1 MTDAQTGSGAPL
13 LETRSLSKSYGA
25 TRALD
30 DVSLSV
36 RAGESLALVGRN
48 GAGKS
53 TLVRL
58 LTGLEGPDSGEI
70 LFSGVPAPS
79 PSARDAW
86 RSLVACV
93 YQRSTVIPDLTV
105 GENLFINDQPR
116 SRGVIRWGE
125 LRRASV
131 ELLEAWGLDVS
142 PDTPAGELPV
152 GQRQL
157 LEIARA
163 LRRGSRLI
171 ILDEPTAQ
179 LELREIEQ
187 LFDQMRR
194 LKKDGVTFVFISHHL
209 DEVYEVCERA
219 AVLRDG
225 RLVADDV
232 VAALPKKELVSAMVG
247 QGFAARETRAAAAV
261 VPPPSDAP
269 AVLEVEGLA
278 VDGRVDGVSLTI
290 RAGEKVGV
298 AGLTGSGR
306 VELAEA
312 IVGERRPDAGTVRVR
327 GRLVRP
333 GSVPAAR
340 DSGVGYVPGDRHA
353 SGFCGNLSVEENI
366 SLPVLRRVGTAGWIS
381 PRRRRALA
389 TELIGDLQIKTSS
402 PAQLTEELSG
412 GNQQKTVMA
421 RAMAVDPAVL
431 VLVSPTAG
439 VDIASKEAL
448 FDTIRDAEP
457 AVLLVSDEIDELALC
472 DRVLVMFDGRIHTE
486 FPREWEESDMVAA
499 IEGMNQ

>member
-1 MTDAQTGSGAPL
+1 MTDAQTGSGVPL
-13 LETRSLSKSYGA
+13 LETRGLIKSYGA

-36 RAGESLALVGRN
+36 RAGQSLALVGRN

-58 LTGLEGPDSGEI
+58 LTGLEAPDSGEL
-70 LFSGVPAPS
+70 LFSGVPAPAVT
-79 PSARDAW
+79 ARDAW

-93 YQRSTVIPDLTV
+93 YQRSTVIPELTV

-116 SRGVIRWGE
+116 SRGVIRWRE
-125 LRRASV
+125 LRRDAR

-142 PDTPAGELPV
+142 PDTRAGDLPV

-209 DEVYEVCERA
+209 DEVYDVCERA

-232 VAALPKKELVSAMVG
+232 VSALPKQALVAAMVG
-247 QGFAARETRAAAAV
+247 QGFAERG
-261 VPPPSDAP
+261 PAP
-269 AVLEVEGLA
+269 AESGRTATGDVVLS
-278 VDGRVDGVSLTI
+278 VDDLTVTGRVDGVSLSI
-290 RAGEKVGV
+290 RSGEKLGV

-312 IVGERRPDAGTVRVR
+312 IVGERRPDSGSVRVR
-327 GRLVRP
+327 DREVRT
-333 GSVPAAR
+333 GSVRAAR
-340 DSGVGYVPGDRHA
+340 DSGIGYVPGDRHA

-366 SLPVLRRVGTAGWIS
+366 SLTVLEKLGTAGWVS
-381 PRRRRALA
+381 SRRRRALA
-389 TELIGDLQIKTSS
+389 NTMIDDLQIKASS
-402 PAQLTEELSG
+402 PAQPAEELSG

-448 FDTIRDAEP
+448 FGTIRDAEP

-472 DRVLVMFDGRIHTE
+472 DRVLVMFAGRIHAE
-486 FPREWEESDMVAA
+486 FSRDWEESDMVAA
-499 IEGMNQ
+499 IEGMSV

>member
-58 LTGLEGPDSGEI
+58 LTGLEGPDAGEI
-70 LFSGVPAPS
+70 LFSGVPAPA
-79 PSARDAW
+79 PAARDAW

-93 YQRSTVIPDLTV
+93 YQRSTVIPELTV

-116 SRGVIRWGE
+116 SRGIIRWGE
-125 LRRASV
+125 LRRASR
-131 ELLEAWGLDVS
+131 ELLDAWGMDVS
-142 PDTPAGELPV
+142 PDTRAGDLPV

-232 VAALPKKELVSAMVG
+232 VAQLPKAALVSAMVG
-247 QGFAARETRAAAAV
+247 QELAAREARADAAV
-261 VPPPSDAP
+261 VAPPADAP
-269 AVLEVEGLA
+269 VALA
-278 VDGRVDGVSLTI
+278 VDGLTVAGRVDDVSLTL
-290 RAGEKVGV
+290 RVGEKVGV

-327 GRLVRP
+327 SDVVRP
-333 GSVPAAR
+333 GSVRAAR
-340 DSGVGYVPGDRHA
+340 DSGIGYVPGDRHA

-366 SLPVLRRVGTAGWIS
+366 SLPVLERLGTAGWVS
-381 PRRRRALA
+381 PQKRRALA
-389 TELIGDLQIKTSS
+389 DDLIGDLQIKVSS
-402 PAQLTEELSG
+402 PGQLADQLSG

-421 RAMAVDPAVL
+421 RALAVDPSVL

-448 FDTIRDAEP
+448 FDTIREAEP

-472 DRVLVMFDGRIHTE
+472 DRVVVMFDGRVHTE
-486 FPREWEESDMVAA
+486 FPRGWEESDMVAA
-499 IEGMNQ
+499 IEGMKQ

>member
-1 MTDAQTGSGAPL
+1 MTDAQTGREAPL
-13 LETRSLSKSYGA
+13 LETRSLTKSYGA

-36 RAGESLALVGRN
+36 RSGESLALVGRN

-58 LTGLEGPDSGEI
+58 LTGLEAPDSGEI
-70 LFSGVPAPS
+70 LFSGTPAPA
-79 PSARDAW
+79 PAARDAW

-93 YQRSTVIPDLTV
+93 YQHSTVIPDLTV

-116 SRGVIRWGE
+116 FGGFISWGSV
-125 LRRASV
+125 RRASRQV
-131 ELLEAWGLDVS
+131 LDLWGLDV
-142 PDTPAGELPV
+142 DPASRAGDLPV

-179 LELREIEQ
+179 LELREIEH

-194 LKKDGVTFVFISHHL
+194 LKKEGVTFVFISHHL

-225 RLVADDV
+225 RLVAHDDV
-232 VAALPKKELVSAMVG
+232 SALPKTALVSAMVG
-247 QGFAARETRAAAAV
+247 QEVVARATRTA
-261 VPPPSDAP
+261 STQP
-269 AVLEVEGLA
+269 AESGPIVLDVEGLTVA
-278 VDGRVDGVSLTI
+278 GRVDDVSLSL

-312 IVGERRPDAGTVRVR
+312 IVGERKPDAGTVRVGDR
-327 GRLVRP
+327 TVRP
-333 GSVPAAR
+333 GSVRAAR

-353 SGFCGNLSVEENI
+353 SGFCSNLSVEENI
-366 SLPVLRRVGTAGWIS
+366 TLTVLEDIGTAGWVS
-381 PRRRRALA
+381 SKRRRAMA
-389 TELIGDLQIKTSS
+389 GELIDDLEIKVSS
-402 PAQLTEELSG
+402 PRQLAEELSG

-421 RAMAVDPAVL
+421 RALAIDPRVL

-486 FPREWEESDMVAA
+486 FLHQWEERDMVAA

>member
-1 MTDAQTGSGAPL
+1 MTDAQTGSGVPL
-13 LETRSLSKSYGA
+13 LETRSLIKSYGA

-36 RAGESLALVGRN
+36 RAGQSLALVGRN

-58 LTGLEGPDSGEI
+58 LTGLEAPDSGEI
-70 LFSGVPAPS
+70 LFAGTPAPAT
-79 PSARDAW
+79 SARDAW
-86 RSLVACV
+86 RALVACV
-93 YQRSTVIPDLTV
+93 YQRSTVIPELTV

-116 SRGVIRWGE
+116 TRGVIRWRE
-125 LRRASV
+125 LRREAR
-131 ELLEAWGLDVS
+131 ELLDVWGLDVS
-142 PDTPAGELPV
+142 PDTRAGDLPV

-209 DEVYEVCERA
+209 DEVYDVCERA
-219 AVLRDG
+219 VVLRDG

-232 VAALPKKELVSAMVG
+232 VAALPKEALVSAMVG
-247 QGFAARETRAAAAV
+247 QDVTERTSRRAEPVAERPDGDV
-261 VPPPSDAP
+261 VLS
-269 AVLEVEGLA
+269 VEDLTVA
-278 VDGRVDGVSLTI
+278 GRVEGVSLAI
-290 RAGEKVGV
+290 RAGEKLGV

-312 IVGERRPDAGTVRVR
+312 IVGQRKPDAGSVRVR
-327 GRLVRP
+327 QHEVRT
-333 GSVPAAR
+333 GNVRAAR
-340 DSGVGYVPGDRHA
+340 DSGIGYVPGDRHA

-366 SLPVLRRVGTAGWIS
+366 SLTVLEKLATAGWVS
-381 PRRRRALA
+381 SRRRRDLA
-389 TELIGDLQIKTSS
+389 DAMIDDLQIKASS
-402 PAQLTEELSG
+402 PRQPAEELSG

-448 FDTIRDAEP
+448 FGTIRDAEP

-472 DRVLVMFDGRIHTE
+472 DRVLVMFDGRIHAE
-486 FPREWEESDMVAA
+486 FSRDWEESDMVAA
-499 IEGMNQ
+499 IEGMTV

>member
-1 MTDAQTGSGAPL
+1 M
-13 LETRSLSKSYGA
+13 SYGA

-53 TLVRL
+53 TFVRL
-58 LTGLEGPDSGEI
+58 LTGLAVPDSGEI
-70 LFSGVPAPS
+70 LFSGAPAPS
-79 PSARDAW
+79 PTAREAW
-86 RSLVACV
+86 RGLVACV
-93 YQRSTVIPDLTV
+93 YQHSTVIPDLTV

-116 SRGVIRWGE
+116 SGGVIRWGS
-125 LRRASV
+125 LRRASRD
-131 ELLEAWGLDVS
+131 LLDLWGLHVD
-142 PDTPAGELPV
+142 PATRAGDLPV

-179 LELREIEQ
+179 LELREIEH

-194 LKKDGVTFVFISHHL
+194 MKKEGVTFVFISHHL

-225 RLVADDV
+225 RLVANDDV
-232 VAALPKKELVSAMVG
+232 SALPKTELVAAMVG
-247 QGFAARETRAAAAV
+247 QNVVARESGLSPAPSVGSGSV
-261 VPPPSDAP
+261 VLD
-269 AVLEVEGLA
+269 VEGLT
-278 VDGRVDGVSLTI
+278 VTGRVEDVSLTVS
-290 RAGEKVGV
+290 AGEKVGV

-312 IVGERRPDAGTVRVR
+312 IVGERKPDTGTVRVGDR
-327 GRLVRP
+327 IVRP
-333 GSVPAAR
+333 GSVRAAR

-353 SGFCGNLSVEENI
+353 SGFCSNLSVEENI
-366 SLPVLRRVGTAGWIS
+366 TLTVLERIGTAGWVS
-381 PRRRRALA
+381 SNRRRALA
-389 TELIGDLQIKTSS
+389 DELIDDLEIKVSS
-402 PAQLTEELSG
+402 PRQNARELSG
-412 GNQQKTVMA
+412 GNQQKTVMG
-421 RAMAVDPAVL
+421 RALAIDPRVL

-448 FDTIRDAEP
+448 FDTIRAAEP

-472 DRVLVMFDGRIHTE
+472 DRVIVMFDGRIHTE
-486 FPREWEESDMVAA
+486 FASGWEERDMVAA
-499 IEGMNQ
+499 IEGMKQ

>member
-1 MTDAQTGSGAPL
+1 MTDAQAGSGPSL
-13 LETRSLSKSYGA
+13 LETRSLTKSYGA
-25 TRALD
+25 TRALV

-53 TLVRL
+53 TLVRM
-58 LTGLEGPDSGEI
+58 LTGLEAPDEGEI
-70 LFSGVPAPS
+70 LFSGTPAPS

-86 RSLVACV
+86 RGLVACV

-116 SRGVIRWGE
+116 SRGVIRWGA
-125 LRRASV
+125 LRRESR
-131 ELLEAWGLDVS
+131 ELLDLWGLDVD
-142 PDTPAGELPV
+142 PGTRAGDLPV

-194 LKKDGVTFVFISHHL
+194 LKKEGVTFVFISHHL

-225 RLVADDV
+225 RLVADDDV
-232 VAALPKKELVSAMVG
+232 SALPKAALVSAMVG
-247 QGFAARETRAAAAV
+247 QDVAAREQRAAAAPRAERGPV
-261 VPPPSDAP
+261 ALDVA
-269 AVLEVEGLA
+269 GLT
-278 VDGRVDGVSLTI
+278 VTGRVEGVSLQI
-290 RAGEKVGV
+290 HEGEKVGV

-312 IVGERRPDAGTVRVR
+312 IVGERRPDAGTVRVGDR
-327 GRLVRP
+327 VVRP
-333 GSVPAAR
+333 GSVRAAR

-353 SGFCGNLSVEENI
+353 SGFCANLSVEENI
-366 SLPVLRRVGTAGWIS
+366 SLPVLERISTAGWVSS
-381 PRRRRALA
+381 PRRRALA
-389 TELIGDLQIKTSS
+389 DELIEDLEIKVSS
-402 PAQLTEELSG
+402 RGQLAEELSG

-421 RAMAVDPAVL
+421 RALAVDPRVL

-486 FPREWEESDMVAA
+486 FPREWEERDMVAA
-499 IEGMNQ
+499 IEGMKQ

>member
-1 MTDAQTGSGAPL
+1 MTDAQTGSGPPL
-13 LETRSLSKSYGA
+13 LQTRSLTKSYGA
-25 TRALD
+25 TRALA

-58 LTGLEGPDSGEI
+58 LTGLEGPDTGDI
-70 LFSGVPAPS
+70 LFSGVPAPA
-79 PSARDAW
+79 PANRDAW

-93 YQRSTVIPDLTV
+93 YQRSTVIPELTV

-116 SRGVIRWGE
+116 SRGVIRWRE
-125 LRRASV
+125 LRSASRD
-131 ELLEAWGLDVS
+131 LLALWGLDVS
-142 PDTPAGELPV
+142 PDTRAGDLPV

-194 LKKDGVTFVFISHHL
+194 LKKEGVTFIFISHHL

-232 VAALPKKELVSAMVG
+232 VSVLPKADLVSAMVG
-247 QGFAARETRAAAAV
+247 QDLAARTPRSTSTTPVTGPVAL
-261 VPPPSDAP
+261 D
-269 AVLEVEGLA
+269 
-278 VDGRVDGVSLTI
+278 VDGLTVAGRVNNVSLTI

-312 IVGERRPDAGTVRVR
+312 IVGERRADAGTVRVGDR
-327 GRLVRP
+327 PVRP
-333 GSVPAAR
+333 GSVRAAR
-340 DSGVGYVPGDRHA
+340 DSGVAYVPGDRHA
-353 SGFCGNLSVEENI
+353 SGFCANLSVEENVT
-366 SLPVLRRVGTAGWIS
+366 LTVLERMSTAGWLS
-381 PRRRRALA
+381 THRRRDIAGG
-389 TELIGDLQIKTSS
+389 LIDDLQIKVSS
-402 PAQLTEELSG
+402 PKQLAEELSG

-421 RAMAVDPAVL
+421 RALAVDPRVL

-448 FDTIRDAEP
+448 FDTIREAEP

-486 FPREWEESDMVAA
+486 FPRQWEERDMVAA
-499 IEGMNQ
+499 IEGMKQ